1 MKYTILQILIVLF
14 IISFISVLP
23 SLSDKNK
30 FKIKLALSGLVNK
43 LLVFVIIGLTVLEN
57 KLIGLLLL
65 VLVFAALNLNIK
77 KKNHIEGFSN
87 YYKNL
92 K

>member
-1 MKYTILQILIVLF
+1 MKYTIVQILIVLA
-14 IISFISVLP
+14 IIIFTSVLP

-43 LLVFVIIGLTVLEN
+43 LLVFGIIGLTVLEN

-65 VLVFAALNLNIK
+65 VLTFAALNLNIK

-87 YYKNL
+87 YYK
-92 K
+92 KR